1 MPSGGQL
8 CFPNYTSKLL
18 PTHIFNIFILVQ
30 NLVGKH
36 VSKTLLPKKIIFNN
50 RELQRKIQKMHISV
64 SLLYILTISISTVL
78 LRAKYSQMLW
88 HNQDQNYYPL
98 VPRYIRFTRYVF
110 IFVCDEKLEKLV
122 NLKP

>member
-1 MPSGGQL
+1 MFL
-8 CFPNYTSKLL
+8 KLSY
-18 PTHIFNIFILVQ
+18 Q
-30 NLVGKH
+30 
-36 VSKTLLPKKIIFNN
+36 KKIIFNN

-98 VPRYIRFTRYVF
+98 VPRYIRSTRYVF

-122 NLKP
+122 NLRPQIIYPETKRYLECKSCVIHFHKIEAGKPTWEL